1 MELTDAMRTAGSTRR
16 HRTDPVPDQIIYR
29 ILDNARFAASGGNR
43 QPWRVIVVKDAA
55 LRSALGEIYR
65 RSWYEFHAPLFT
77 APGQPPQPDYYAD
90 HVHLVPVQLVV
101 LVSVADITTTNQAID
116 TSRVAGG
123 AAIYPFVQ
131 NLILGIRAEG
141 LGTTLTT
148 VLVPVE
154 DEVKQLLRIPGGYHV
169 AAHLGVGWPERPLPT
184 RLSRRPVEDFAT
196 VDYFGGTAL
205 RR

>member
-1 MELTDAMRTAGSTRR
+1 MDLTDAMRTAGSTRR
-16 HRTDPVPDQIIYR
+16 HRTDPFSDEIIYR
-29 ILDNARFAASGGNR
+29 ILDNARYAPSGGNR

-55 LRSALGEIYR
+55 LRSALSEIYR
-65 RSWYEFHAPLFT
+65 KSWYEFHAPLFT
-77 APGQPPQPDYYAD
+77 APGEQPQPDYYAD
-90 HVHLVPVQLVV
+90 HLHLVPIQLVV

-154 DEVKQLLRIPGGYHV
+154 DEVKRLLRIPDGHHV

-196 VDYFGGTAL
+196 VNYFGGTAFSG
-205 RR
+205 